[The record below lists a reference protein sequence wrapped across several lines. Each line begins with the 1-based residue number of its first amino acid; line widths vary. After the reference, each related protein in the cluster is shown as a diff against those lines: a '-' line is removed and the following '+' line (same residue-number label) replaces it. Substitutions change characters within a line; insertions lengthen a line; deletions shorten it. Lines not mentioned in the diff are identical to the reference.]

1 MSNIG
6 GICLRCIF
14 LIFVFVLF
22 WFFKTI
28 ITFSFRINWVI
39 NWSATTT
46 LKLFLQPFI
55 SMFFLY
61 KLRTFSSLIL
71 MLNFK
76 IWFSNRRSRCFLLSD
91 LLSSF
96 DLIKLLFKSYVFL
109 LQKICLFVFSLFFC
123 INFRRWLWRRE
134 LC

>member
-71 MLNFK
+71 KLNFK
-76 IWFSNRRSRCFLLSD
+76 IWFSNGRSWCFLLSD